1 MKRIIILM
9 FFTGLLFVSCRFLDD
24 GITIPINLKCDKNIV
39 VDEIKY
45 NQISTNNYG
54 ITNVVLNGDCLEVTI
69 SSSGCDPNGWMMSL
83 VASENVVETLP
94 IQQNIKVELINNQYC
109 LAVFKKIV
117 SFDLTSIQNTGQNQV
132 LLNIDGWNTPILY
145 QY

>member
-1 MKRIIILM
+1 MKKSILLT
-9 FFTGLLFVSCRFLDD
+9 FFIGLLFVSCRFLDD
-24 GITIPINLKCDKNIV
+24 GITIPITKCDKSII
-39 VDEIKY
+39 VDEMKY
-45 NQISTNNYG
+45 HQISTNNYT

-83 VASENVVETLP
+83 VASEDVVETLP
-94 IQQNIKVELINNQYC
+94 VQQNIKIELINNQAC
-109 LAVFKKIV
+109 LAVFQKTV
-117 SFDLTSIQNTGQNQV
+117 SFDLTSVQNTGQNQV